1 MARSIR
7 INKGVEAMR
16 QSGFLLIACF
26 ALAFTG
32 AVFAEDEEQTTIVH
46 AGTLLAIPG
55 EAPRTQQSVLIRDG
69 KILEIRDGF
78 VEAEDDATTIVNLSD
93 KFVLPGLMDMH
104 VHLTGGRPR
113 SDYATTSASDR
124 AIIGVENAKKTL
136 LAGFTTVR
144 DLGASSAEAIIAV
157 RDGIE
162 RGAILGP
169 KILAAGQSISA
180 TAGHGDS
187 RGQRAEIAEAML
199 SVAVCDGPADCRR
212 AVRSQYKLGADTIK
226 VHASGGGADPNGK
239 QHSAPEM
246 FDDELRAVVE
256 AAHALDLKVGAH
268 AHGTASIRAAI
279 RANVD
284 SVDHSTWL
292 DDETIDMYLENGTYM
307 VRTGYLQEYFLTL
320 DTMPAN
326 TREQRIENKAKIEI
340 ELRKAIQR
348 GVNMAM
354 GTDAGVMPHGDNAKE
369 FGYYVRMGMTPMQA
383 IETGTINAAAL
394 LSMEDEIGHLDV
406 GMAAD
411 IIATDESP
419 LDDIAKLENVTFV
432 MKDGVIYLSEPSS
445 R

>member
-1 MARSIR
+1 
-7 INKGVEAMR
+7 
-16 QSGFLLIACF
+16 
-26 ALAFTG
+26 
-32 AVFAEDEEQTTIVH
+32 
-46 AGTLLAIPG
+46 
-55 EAPRTQQSVLIRDG
+55 
-69 KILEIRDGF
+69 
-78 VEAEDDATTIVNLSD
+78 
-93 KFVLPGLMDMH
+93 
-104 VHLTGGRPR
+104 
-113 SDYATTSASDR
+113 
-124 AIIGVENAKKTL
+124 
-136 LAGFTTVR
+136 
-144 DLGASSAEAIIAV
+144 
-157 RDGIE
+157 
-162 RGAILGP
+162 
-169 KILAAGQSISA
+169 
-180 TAGHGDS
+180 
-187 RGQRAEIAEAML
+187 
-199 SVAVCDGPADCRR
+199 
-212 AVRSQYKLGADTIK
+212 
-226 VHASGGGADPNGK
+226 
-239 QHSAPEM
+239 M

>member
-1 MARSIR
+1 
-7 INKGVEAMR
+7 MR
-16 QSGFLLIACF
+16 QSGFLFVACF
-26 ALAFTG
+26 VLALTDTVSAQ
-32 AVFAEDEEQTTIVH
+32 DELQTTIVH
-46 AGTLLAIPG
+46 AGTLLAVPG
-55 EAPRTQQSVLIRDG
+55 EAPRTQQSVLIRDSR
-69 KILEIRDGF
+69 ILDIRSGF
-78 VEAEDDATTIVNLSD
+78 VEAEDDATTIVDLSD

-104 VHLTGGRPR
+104 VHLTGGRPQP
-113 SDYATTSASDR
+113 DYATTSASDR
-124 AIIGVENAKKTL
+124 AVIGVENASKTL

-157 RDGIE
+157 RDGIA
-162 RGAILGP
+162 RGAIIGP
-169 KILAAGQSISA
+169 RILAAGQSISA

-187 RGQRAEIAEAML
+187 RGQRIEIAEAML
-199 SVAVCDGPADCRR
+199 SMAVCDGPADCRR

-268 AHGTASIRAAI
+268 AHGTASIQAAI
-279 RANVD
+279 RAGVD

-292 DDETIDMYLENGTYM
+292 DDETIDMYLEHETYM
-307 VRTGYLQEYFLTL
+307 VRTGYLQEYFLTRGRMSA
-320 DTMPAN
+320 DA
-326 TREQRIENKAKIEI
+326 REQRIENKAKIEV

-369 FGYYVRMGMTPMQA
+369 LGYYVRMGMTPMQA
-383 IETGTINAAAL
+383 IETATINAAAL
-394 LSMEDEIGHLDV
+394 LGMEDEIGHLDV

-419 LDDIAKLENVTFV
+419 LDDIATLENVTFV
-432 MKDGVIYLSEPSS
+432 MKDGVIHLSELS
-445 R
+445 RR